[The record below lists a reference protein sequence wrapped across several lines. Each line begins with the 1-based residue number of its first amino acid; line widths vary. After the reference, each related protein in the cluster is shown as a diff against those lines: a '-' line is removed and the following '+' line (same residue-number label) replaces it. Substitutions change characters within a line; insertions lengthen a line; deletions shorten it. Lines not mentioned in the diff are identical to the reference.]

1 MRGDS
6 IEFVRRGTRAGTV
19 QMQSNGSRSWDDFW
33 RDDLYA
39 AIRLDAA
46 CPRVGQAELSGDS
59 TVKQAFCRELSR
71 GALYIKRCSTE
82 RWHTDHRQ
90 TWVDDSCFVVLNDGE
105 LYSQGLRAVQ
115 VRAFR
120 GLACSSVCGIYWW
133 TESWLL
139 WGSGFR
145 GLRERRTGTGRRV
158 SRILGSGRF
167 TCAPRRS
174 RRLNCG
180 LRAEDR

>member
-33 RDDLYA
+33 RDDLYV
-39 AIRLDAA
+39 AICLDAA
-46 CPRVGQAELSGDS
+46 CPRVGQAELSADS

-71 GALYIKRCSTE
+71 AALYIKRCSTE

-90 TWVDDSCFVVLNDGE
+90 TWVDDSCFVVLNHGE
-105 LYSQGLRAVQ
+105 LYSQGLRPVQ

-120 GLACSSVCGIYWW
+120 GTSLLVCVWDLLVDGELAVLGIR
-133 TESWLL
+133 L
-139 WGSGFR
+139 SGA
-145 GLRERRTGTGRRV
+145 TGKKNWNR
-158 SRILGSGRF
+158 
-167 TCAPRRS
+167 
-174 RRLNCG
+174 
-180 LRAEDR
+180 